1 MSESQYGNSD
11 SKVIIDKA
19 SGELYRIFH
28 FGNPYGKKDEHRR
41 GFYKAEE
48 EEEKEEGETMHG
60 VSGRK
65 SDQEQEE
72 QEVEE
77 EELDLTSL
85 MDLIG
90 EDVKNSSTTNKQKD
104 EPKMERGILSFSGR
118 YKTGLLIIMTL

>member
-28 FGNPYGKKDEHRR
+28 FANPFGKKDEHRR

-48 EEEKEEGETMHG
+48 EEEEKEEGETMHG
-60 VSGRK
+60 V
-65 SDQEQEE
+65 E
-72 QEVEE
+72 EE

-90 EDVKNSSTTNKQKD
+90 RDVKNSSTTNKQKD